1 MKGKKGMR
9 KTHRKNRKVDTVVE
23 IKILNIIAV
32 KEIENIFHPKVKGC

>member
-23 IKILNIIAV
+23 IKFLEYHCSER
-32 KEIENIFHPKVKGC
+32 K

>member
-23 IKILNIIAV
+23 IKFQNIIAV
-32 KEIENIFHPKVKGC
+32 KGNREYIPPKR